1 MILRF
6 LGTGTAGCK
15 IKKKNTREYRRRTTL
30 FIDEK
35 ILINPTVDIFDF
47 EESFNMSGMLRR
59 ISAILITDTL
69 SLDIEAVRRLTER
82 NTIPVLASAFVL
94 NQLGDC
100 PGVRAAY
107 LSPFNLTQLGEYKIL
122 PLPLGRRTENAREC
136 PLGFYISHD
145 KNILYTTPGG
155 MLRYDA
161 WQLIGKLAS
170 DESMRLDAVVLDG
183 SRGDATFGAEDFEA
197 LSFEGAALT
206 MAILKSGGVARE
218 RCFFLVANV
227 PTDKKRNCHEEWL
240 PVVQEK
246 EMILTYDGY
255 FLGM

>member
-82 NTIPVLASAFVL
+82 NTIRSA
-94 NQLGDC
+94 
-100 PGVRAAY
+100 
-107 LSPFNLTQLGEYKIL
+107 
-122 PLPLGRRTENAREC
+122 
-136 PLGFYISHD
+136 
-145 KNILYTTPGG
+145 
-155 MLRYDA
+155 
-161 WQLIGKLAS
+161 
-170 DESMRLDAVVLDG
+170 
-183 SRGDATFGAEDFEA
+183 
-197 LSFEGAALT
+197 
-206 MAILKSGGVARE
+206 
-218 RCFFLVANV
+218 
-227 PTDKKRNCHEEWL
+227 
-240 PVVQEK
+240 
-246 EMILTYDGY
+246 
-255 FLGM
+255 